1 MMTDLKILLVDD
13 HEINNLFTGYLFSKL
28 GIPFDIAV
36 NKDQAI
42 ELLSENEYSMVL
54 MDIEMPRYNGYEV
67 AKMLRDIN
75 HKIPIVAFTTLPA
88 KEVLPKA
95 FEVGMNDYMLKPN
108 AMQELEDM
116 LDRYKQSA

>member
-1 MMTDLKILLVDD
+1 MTDLKILLVDD
-13 HEINNLFTGYLFSKL
+13 HEINSLFTGYMFSKL

-36 NKDQAI
+36 NRDQAI
-42 ELLSENEYSMVL
+42 ALLSKNDYSMVL

-88 KEVLPKA
+88 QEVLPKA